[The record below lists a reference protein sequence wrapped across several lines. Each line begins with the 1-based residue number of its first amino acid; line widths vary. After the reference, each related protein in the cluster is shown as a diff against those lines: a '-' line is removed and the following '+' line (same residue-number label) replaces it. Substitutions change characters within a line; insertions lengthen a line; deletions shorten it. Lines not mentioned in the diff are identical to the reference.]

1 MAKKE
6 GNGVPLKLIEGVIK
20 FVEKYGYIK
29 IICVS
34 ILMVFMSYASYLAY
48 NPEVIFEK
56 YREYEANKHTESF
69 NYRMESSPKVEQL
82 LTSLQLETGGARCF
96 VIELHNGKSNASG
109 LSFNYGAL
117 TYEDVRDSVP
127 SVREDYI
134 EFTVE
139 RYPILGKIYKMGY
152 WEGSINDISKYDS
165 RLAYKFISNGTEY
178 LAIATL
184 YGEDNEIGFLGVSY
198 LKGDKYYKKDL
209 SAILYHYA
217 SRIAPLLDGKN
228 AGK

>member
-6 GNGVPLKLIEGVIK
+6 GNSGPLNLLEYVIK

-34 ILMVFMSYASYLAY
+34 ILMVFISYASYLAY

-56 YREYEANKHTESF
+56 YNEYKANRHMKSF
-69 NYRMESSPKVEQL
+69 NYRMESSPKVAQL
-82 LTSLQLETGGARCF
+82 LKSLQLETGGARCF
-96 VIELHNGKSNASG
+96 IIELHNGKSNASG

-117 TYEDVRDSVP
+117 TYEEVRDSVT

-134 EFTVE
+134 EFTVD
-139 RYPILGKIYKMGY
+139 RYPLLGKIYKMGY
-152 WEGSINDISKYDS
+152 WGGNLSDISKYDS
-165 RLAYKFISNGTEY
+165 KLAYMFISNGTEY

-184 YGEDNEIGFLGVSY
+184 YGEDNEIGFIGVSF

-217 SRIAPLLDGKN
+217 SRIAPLLDGNN